1 MALPLTLPEERDDYP
16 LMDFVPPVFCPTCCS
31 TVDIAEERYGNQ
43 RLDCLSCGTVFVV
56 QLDPD
61 IIARHGI

>member
-1 MALPLTLPEERDDYP
+1 
-16 LMDFVPPVFCPTCCS
+16 MDFVPPVFCPICCS
-31 TVDIAEERYGNQ
+31 TVAPAEHYGAQ